1 MDLGTHKH
9 KAFFLVFFFFWVKH
23 LYKQEV
29 HTNNMCTINMIWA
42 QSSTMDEVTLEEF
55 LKLSE
60 APPLYK
66 LQHWGLRL

>member
-1 MDLGTHKH
+1 
-9 KAFFLVFFFFWVKH
+9 
-23 LYKQEV
+23 V

-55 LKLSE
+55 LKLFE

-66 LQHWGLRL
+66 LHHWGLRL